1 MARARQRHRRHC
13 RGVYRFANWIK
24 IGELDRRK
32 VCFRLNE
39 SFVCLILLSIMAA
52 ELFYLIEFV
61 ERLVCPWH
69 ASQRTVVQLVGETG
83 SGPDQGGHVSELQV
97 RELSSLE

>member
-1 MARARQRHRRHC
+1 
-13 RGVYRFANWIK
+13 
-24 IGELDRRK
+24 
-32 VCFRLNE
+32 
-39 SFVCLILLSIMAA
+39 MAA
-52 ELFYLIEFV
+52 ELFYLVEFV

>member
-13 RGVYRFANWIK
+13 RRVYRFANWIK

-69 ASQRTVVQLVGETG
+69 ASQRTVVQ
-83 SGPDQGGHVSELQV
+83 QV
-97 RELSSLE
+97 RETGQVLTKGGT